1 MTSKVLRDGGGLVFS
16 LLLSFAAAG
25 LGGWLTNT
33 ALSEWYPSLT
43 KPSWN
48 PPDWIF
54 GPVWTLLYAAMAIAA
69 WLVWLQ
75 RQRTPVK
82 LPLTLYALQL
92 VLNVIWS
99 ALFFALR
106 NPGAAFGEVLL
117 LWLAILA
124 TLIACGRVDRWAGIL
139 LAPYLAW
146 VSFAAVLNFTIWRLN

>member
-99 ALFFALR
+99 ALFLS
-106 NPGAAFGEVLL
+106 
-117 LWLAILA
+117 
-124 TLIACGRVDRWAGIL
+124 LIHI
-139 LAPYLAW
+139 
-146 VSFAAVLNFTIWRLN
+146 